1 MLVRCIFRERTN
13 GWRTNVGSA
22 VGGSP
27 VERIAPKMQVFR
39 RKWLLFSRF
48 TGPIGPSFWVF

>member
-1 MLVRCIFRERTN
+1 MGGEQTLAVLL
-13 GWRTNVGSA
+13 GGSA
-22 VGGSP
+22 